1 MKHFLTIIFLL
12 TSSYVF
18 SQTNDDGSKHK
29 IIFQFVSGDTLS
41 QHSLVNN
48 LKNLREAWPKAEVE
62 VVFHGNGI
70 FMVMGE
76 KTKYTKELQDF
87 SEQKAIK
94 LVVCE
99 NTMKQKKIV
108 RSQLLP
114 FVSTVPMA
122 IAEIVVKQEQ
132 GWSYLKAG
140 L

>member
-1 MKHFLTIIFLL
+1 MKKLLFLITLL
-12 TSSYVF
+12 SSTYAF
-18 SQTNDDGSKHK
+18 SQTDNGKKHK

-48 LKNLREAWPKAEVE
+48 LKNLREVWSKAEVE

-87 SEQKAIK
+87 AEQKAIK

>member
-1 MKHFLTIIFLL
+1 MKKILILLAFL
-12 TSSYVF
+12 SSTYAF
-18 SQTNDDGSKHK
+18 AQTDNGEKHK
-29 IIFQFVSGDTLS
+29 IVFQFVSGDTLS

-48 LKNLREAWPKAEVE
+48 LKNLREGWPKAAVE

-76 KTKYTKELQDF
+76 KTKYAKELEDF
-87 SEQKAIK
+87 AVKKDIK

-108 RSQLLP
+108 KSQLLT

-132 GWSYLKAG
+132 GWTYLKAG